1 MIDFDPW
8 DQMLQQYVDL
18 QGRVDYRAWQAAA
31 AQLKD
36 WLRDLSKQN
45 LAEYTAEDQQLAFW
59 INLYNA
65 LVIDQVLEIYPIRS
79 IRPVVWGIPNWL
91 SFLRFFQQP
100 VYQMQEQVYTL
111 NRIEH
116 DILRPQ
122 FCEPRIHFALVCAAV
137 GCPLLRNGAYYP
149 DRVQTQLEEDAKR
162 FINNPDK
169 VRYDSSQLY
178 CSKIFQ
184 WYQQDFIRN
193 AGSIPQYIQK
203 YLSPGVPLSA
213 TTRIRYLDYDWS
225 LNQRISS

>member
-91 SFLRFFQQP
+91 SFYAFS
-100 VYQMQEQVYTL
+100 
-111 NRIEH
+111 
-116 DILRPQ
+116 
-122 FCEPRIHFALVCAAV
+122 AA
-137 GCPLLRNGAYYP
+137 CLPDAGAGIYAQS
-149 DRVQTQLEEDAKR
+149 D
-162 FINNPDK
+162 
-169 VRYDSSQLY
+169 
-178 CSKIFQ
+178 
-184 WYQQDFIRN
+184 
-193 AGSIPQYIQK
+193 
-203 YLSPGVPLSA
+203 
-213 TTRIRYLDYDWS
+213 
-225 LNQRISS
+225 